1 MRAVVQ
7 RVTEG
12 KVTINDR
19 LVGQTAAGY
28 VVFLGIGQEDNEEKA
43 RKLAGKLLNL
53 RIMADKNNKMNLSIQ
68 DTKGE
73 ILVISQ
79 FTLYGD
85 TSKGH
90 RPSFI
95 KAAPPA
101 KAEKLYNLFIT
112 FLKKSGLRVEAGEFG
127 AMMTVQL
134 TNDGPVTIILEI

>member
-12 KVTINDR
+12 KVLINDR
-19 LVGQTAAGY
+19 VVGQIKAGY
-28 VVFLGIGQEDNEEKA
+28 VVLLGVNQEDDETKTQ
-43 RKLAGKLLNL
+43 KLAEKVLKL
-53 RIMADKNNKMNLSIQ
+53 RIMADDQDKMNLSIQ
-68 DTKGE
+68 DTRGE

-95 KAAPPA
+95 KAAPPDRA
-101 KAEKLYNLFIT
+101 KKLYNLFVNV
-112 FLKKSGLRVEAGEFG
+112 LKKSDLKVETGEFR
-127 AMMTVQL
+127 ARMAVEL
-134 TNDGPVTIILEI
+134 INDGPVTIILDV